1 MVAKMRFKTGGVFQ
15 LRWSLPVAISL
26 SVCLLAAGCTSG
38 DKPADQSGKITLN
51 LWENYNNEEHAVFI
65 EMMKG
70 FEEQSRELVGQ
81 EVELNIGRV
90 PFDGLLPRLKTACQ
104 TGTTPDIARVDC
116 AHVVSLA
123 YGKAVVPLDSLSTFE
138 AAGIDELREEFVE
151 AAFDSNVIDI
161 VTASGEWEQHL
172 YGLPD
177 QTTCVALYWNRAL
190 FAASAAE
197 LEKAGLSPDR
207 PPETWTEFVEYG
219 KILTNPVRSQYA
231 FGMDNSLWWTFPFF
245 NSFGARFLKRLSS
258 GNLACTLNEEPGVQ
272 ALSYKVDL
280 YRSKY
285 EIKGAK
291 TGIEAGAWM
300 SGAINASQGFINQ
313 KYAMILS
320 GPWNL
325 NTFKA
330 AGIDFGVGLIPAGP
344 SGTSSNVGGTNFV
357 IFKSAQ
363 KAGKAEAAHEVLKYI
378 ASEAYQRE
386 WCQRLQQIPVI
397 KSVYESVNFKDLP
410 ELEMFMKQMLTAK
423 ARPRIPMYDKLEEII
438 NPEMEL
444 ALIGK
449 KTPKE
454 CLDDAVAGIE
464 KEVLSLVNR

>member
-1 MVAKMRFKTGGVFQ
+1 
-15 LRWSLPVAISL
+15 
-26 SVCLLAAGCTSG
+26 
-38 DKPADQSGKITLN
+38 
-51 LWENYNNEEHAVFI
+51 NNEEHAVFI

-70 FEEQSRELVGQ
+70 FEEQSRELIGQ
-81 EVELNIGRV
+81 EVGLNIGRV

-138 AAGIDELREEFVE
+138 AAGIDELREDFVE

-280 YRSKY
+280 Y
-285 EIKGAK
+285 
-291 TGIEAGAWM
+291 
-300 SGAINASQGFINQ
+300 
-313 KYAMILS
+313 
-320 GPWNL
+320 
-325 NTFKA
+325 
-330 AGIDFGVGLIPAGP
+330 
-344 SGTSSNVGGTNFV
+344 
-357 IFKSAQ
+357 
-363 KAGKAEAAHEVLKYI
+363 
-378 ASEAYQRE
+378 
-386 WCQRLQQIPVI
+386 
-397 KSVYESVNFKDLP
+397 
-410 ELEMFMKQMLTAK
+410 
-423 ARPRIPMYDKLEEII
+423 
-438 NPEMEL
+438 
-444 ALIGK
+444 
-449 KTPKE
+449 
-454 CLDDAVAGIE
+454 
-464 KEVLSLVNR
+464 